1 MVFIIR
7 LLARMRSLYYRIF
20 RPMLVGVR
28 LILLDGERVLLVKH
42 TYESVWNLPGG
53 TVKKGETLE
62 AAVRRE
68 AVEELG
74 AQLGKVHLFG
84 VFTSFYEGKS
94 DHIAVFLCKDGVVSG
109 RKNYEIE
116 AFGFFP
122 LDELPEITPGARR
135 RINEMQELGQNP
147 IYGIW

>member
-1 MVFIIR
+1 MPFVFR
-7 LLARMRSLYYRIF
+7 LLAALRSLYHRIF

-28 LILLDGERVLLVKH
+28 LILLDGERILLVKH

-53 TVKKGETLE
+53 TVKKKETLE

-68 AVEELG
+68 AAEELG
-74 AQLGKVHLFG
+74 AQLGELLLYG

-116 AFGFFP
+116 AYDFFA
-122 LDELPEITPGARR
+122 LDELPKITPGARR
-135 RINEMQELGQNP
+135 RISELRESRQNARFGQ
-147 IYGIW
+147 G

>member
-1 MVFIIR
+1 MPFVFR
-7 LLARMRSLYYRIF
+7 LLAALRSLYYRIF

-28 LILLDGERVLLVKH
+28 LILLDGVRILLVKH

-62 AAVRRE
+62 VAVRRE
-68 AVEELG
+68 AAEELG
-74 AQLGKVHLFG
+74 AELGELHLFG
-84 VFTSFYEGKS
+84 VYTSFYEGKS
-94 DHIAVFLCKDGVVSG
+94 DHIAVFLCKDGVVYG

-116 AFGFFP
+116 AYGFFA

-135 RINEMQELGQNP
+135 RIDELQESRQNP
-147 IYGIW
+147 AFGIW